1 MPTQPESATPLMIDL
16 PLNPALLQATAKL
29 GYETATPVQHQAIP
43 PILEGHDVLVS
54 AATGSGKTAAFLLPS
69 MQRLLDAETQG
80 TRVLVLVPT
89 RELAQQIA
97 EHCQQLAAFTHLKT
111 GLITGGADFKKQQQ
125 QFIRKT
131 DIIIATPGRLHEH
144 LEATPDILKQL
155 DVLILDE
162 ADRMLD
168 MGFSLDVLRISDAC
182 RERKQ
187 TLLFSATLSHPA
199 VLRIAA
205 TIMTDPVSVALNT
218 VQDQHDDIQQ
228 QVVACDDHAHKQKVL
243 AWLLAN
249 ETYDKAIVFTN
260 TKLRADHLRCPL
272 RGHKLRV
279 GVLHGDLD
287 QSARNQVMS
296 LYRDGTINILLTTDV
311 AGRGLDIKGIELVIN
326 FDMPRTA
333 HHYVHRIGRTGRI
346 GEQGMAI
353 ALVSSTEWNLMT
365 GIERYLK
372 QRFVR
377 RTIKEVIGKFTGPKK
392 LKSSGKAAGA
402 KQKAPPPKKEEFK
415 KPKQRERMTKNIG
428 KRRTPSTPITSTTP
442 VIAEDETS

>member
-1 MPTQPESATPLMIDL
+1 MPTHTETILPLFIDL
-16 PLNPALLQATAKL
+16 PLHSTLLEAAAKQGYTTATA
-29 GYETATPVQHQAIP
+29 VQSQTLT

-54 AATGSGKTAAFLLPS
+54 AATGSGKTAAFLLPT
-69 MQRLLDAETQG
+69 MDRLLNAETHG
-80 TRVLVLVPT
+80 TRILILVPT
-89 RELAQQIA
+89 RELAQQITD
-97 EHCQQLAAFTHLKT
+97 HCQQLAAFTTLKT

-125 QFIRKT
+125 HLLRQS

-144 LEATPDILKQL
+144 LEATPDVFKNLE
-155 DVLILDE
+155 VLILDE

-182 RERKQ
+182 RGRKQ
-187 TLLFSATLSHPA
+187 TLLFSATLGHPA

-205 TIMTDPVSVALNT
+205 TIMNEPATIALST
-218 VQDQHDDIQQ
+218 VQDQHQDIQQ

-243 AWLLAN
+243 TWLLEN
-249 ETYDKAIVFTN
+249 ETYDKAIIFTN
-260 TKLRADHLRCPL
+260 TKLRADHLRGPL
-272 RGHKLRV
+272 RGQKLRV

-287 QSARNQVMS
+287 QTARNQVMG
-296 LYRDGTINILLTTDV
+296 LYRDGTINILITTDV

-353 ALVSSTEWNLMT
+353 ALVSATEWNLMT

-377 RTIKEVIGKFTGPKK
+377 RTIKAVTGNFTGPKK
-392 LKSSGKAAGA
+392 LKSSGKAASA
-402 KQKAPPPKKEEFK
+402 KQKAPIPKKTDAK
-415 KPKQRERMTKNIG
+415 KPKQRERVTKNIG
-428 KRRTPSTPITSTTP
+428 KRRLPTTSNLP
-442 VIAEDETS
+442 ENEAS

>member
-1 MPTQPESATPLMIDL
+1 MSTPSENAASLLSNL
-16 PLNPALLQATAKL
+16 PLHSALLDAAAKL
-29 GYETATPVQHQAIP
+29 GYETATPVQAQAIP
-43 PILEGHDVLVS
+43 VILNEQDVLVS
-54 AATGSGKTAAFLLPS
+54 AATGSGKTAAFLLPTL
-69 MQRLLDAETQG
+69 QRLLNTPHTGFRA
-80 TRVLVLVPT
+80 LILAPT
-89 RELAQQIA
+89 RELAQQLA
-97 EHCQQLAAFTHLKT
+97 DQCQQLAQFTALKT

-125 QFIRKT
+125 HLLRKT

-144 LEATPDILKQL
+144 LEATPDVLKQL
-155 DVLILDE
+155 DVLIIDE

-168 MGFSLDVLRISDAC
+168 MGFSLDVLNIADAC
-182 RERKQ
+182 RARKQ
-187 TLLFSATLSHPA
+187 TLLFSATLGHPA
-199 VLRIAA
+199 IVRIAA
-205 TIMTDPVSVALNT
+205 TIMREPVTVALNT

-228 QVVACDDHAHKQKVL
+228 QVVPCDDHAHKQKVL

-249 ETYDKAIVFTN
+249 ESYDKAIVFTN
-260 TKLRADHLRCPL
+260 TKLRADHLRGPL
-272 RGHKLRV
+272 RGQKLRV

-287 QSARNQVMS
+287 QSERNHVMG
-296 LYRDGTINILLTTDV
+296 LFRDGTINILLTTDI

-377 RTIKEVIGKFTGPKK
+377 RIIKEVAGNFTGPKK

-402 KQKAPPPKKEEFK
+402 KQKAPAPKKEDVK

-428 KRRTPSTPITSTTP
+428 KRRKPRTENASESD
-442 VIAEDETS
+442 V